1 MRVHLGYVEIDDQ
14 NYRQF
19 QNIALFSR
27 EILDTEANEI
37 VCDGF
42 LGGFNATE
50 LQQVLGIICK
60 KIRLNG
66 ELVIKDLDIDL
77 VAKNLNRQE
86 MSVADMNSHVFK
98 SRSLKSFLTLEDVER
113 IIPDDFQVSGKGFD
127 ENMCEF
133 IIKARRL
140 K

>member
-1 MRVHLGYVEIDDQ
+1 M
-14 NYRQF
+14 
-19 QNIALFSR
+19 
-27 EILDTEANEI
+27 
-37 VCDGF
+37 
-42 LGGFNATE
+42 
-50 LQQVLGIICK
+50 
-60 KIRLNG
+60 
-66 ELVIKDLDIDL
+66 IKDLDIDL

-86 MSVADMNSHVFK
+86 VSVADMNSHVFK

-113 IIPDDFQVSGKGFD
+113 IIPDDFQVSSKGFD

>member
-50 LQQVLGIICK
+50 LQQVLGIIC
-60 KIRLNG
+60 
-66 ELVIKDLDIDL
+66 
-77 VAKNLNRQE
+77 
-86 MSVADMNSHVFK
+86 
-98 SRSLKSFLTLEDVER
+98 
-113 IIPDDFQVSGKGFD
+113 
-127 ENMCEF
+127 
-133 IIKARRL
+133 
-140 K
+140 